1 MAVDSRDPITGA
13 CIFSDTGAPD
23 IGVDQTIVSEQ
34 ANDVGTRIIRENLT
48 ELNDYPYKR
57 AGLLGYAAD
66 TDTEYRYVGT
76 GWKVISSGWK
86 SWTPTYTAIT
96 IGSGAVNA
104 KYQQQGQLVE
114 FIYELDFAPDTGS
127 PGPVI
132 AISLPVPPADPTK
145 LRHIGHGLFHLQGLA
160 SYTVEP
166 RLTGASNFTVNFP
179 TTPTGQL
186 AHQIGVSGTNLS
198 GTYPTGA
205 AWAPGRLY
213 IYGKYE
219 VA

>member
-1 MAVDSRDPITGA
+1 MVADSRDPQTGA
-13 CIFSDTGAPD
+13 YIFQDSGAPD
-23 IGVDQTIVSEQ
+23 IGVDQTLISEQ
-34 ANDVGTRIIRENLT
+34 ANDVGTRIIRANLNA
-48 ELNDYPYKR
+48 LIAYPYKR
-57 AGLLGYAAD
+57 VGLRGYAAE
-66 TDTEYRYVGT
+66 TDVEYVYT
-76 GWKVISSGWK
+76 NAGWKVVYAGWR

-114 FIYELDFAPDTGS
+114 FIYELDFAPDSGS

-160 SYTVEP
+160 TYTVEP
-166 RLTGASNFTVNFP
+166 RLTGSNNFTVNFP

-213 IYGKYE
+213 VYGKYE